1 MKGFNMNETAK
12 KRMIDARGI
21 LVLQDSFFGI
31 LSYKLDII
39 ENTNI
44 PTCATDGKRL
54 LYNPDFVNSLRMNE
68 LVGVFAHEVMHN
80 MMGHGWRKNNREH
93 KKWNV
98 ACDYAI
104 NPILI
109 DCGFVLPKDCLSDS
123 QYKNKSAE
131 EIYQVIPDEDEESKS
146 GGSGIGSDPGGC
158 GECIEPESM
167 GDAAELEADW
177 KVAMSSAAESTKR
190 KGSMPESLERLV
202 NSIINPEIP
211 WHILLRDFVELSA
224 RNDYDWRRCNKRYLP
239 NGVIMPSMISEE
251 LPEVVIAIDTSG
263 SIDIDTLS
271 KFAKEAS
278 EVLESYNT
286 TIHVVYCDSQIQGSE
301 TYSRTDLPLTLNP
314 KGGGGTRFQPV
325 FNWVE
330 KKDITPSCLIYF
342 TDMYGCFPEQEPY
355 YPVLWLATSNI
366 KAPFGQT
373 VKFNS

>member
-131 EIYQVIPDEDEESKS
+131 EIYPMLPDEPEDSS
-146 GGSGIGSDPGGC
+146 NDPGGC

-167 GDAAELEADW
+167 EGAAELEADW

-190 KGSMPESLERLV
+190 KGSIPKSLERLV

-325 FNWVE
+325 FDWVE
-330 KKDITPSCLIYF
+330 KKNITPSCMIYF